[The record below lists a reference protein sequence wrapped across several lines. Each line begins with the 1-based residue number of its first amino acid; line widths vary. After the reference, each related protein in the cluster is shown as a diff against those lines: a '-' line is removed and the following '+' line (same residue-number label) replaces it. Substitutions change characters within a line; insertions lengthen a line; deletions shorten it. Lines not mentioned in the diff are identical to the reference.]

1 MCMQNLTIRDI
12 EPGTSWACRFK
23 TNTFLDSQGVPV
35 TAKNLQLGQ
44 AHPGTPGEYT
54 SIGVVQIRDLENELV
69 QLQDT
74 QAPYMKFT
82 VPWSSCWAIDRVE
95 WQE

>member
-1 MCMQNLTIRDI
+1 MQNLTIRDI

-23 TNTFLDSQGVPV
+23 TVAFCDEAGKIVQAS
-35 TAKNLQLGQ
+35 NLQLGQ
-44 AHPGTPGEYT
+44 AHPGAPREYS
-54 SIGVVQIRDLENELV
+54 SIGVIATRDSQNELV
-69 QLQDT
+69 LVQDT

-82 VPWSSCWAIDRVE
+82 VPWSSCWDIDRVE